1 MNFWNMSLTA
11 YTMSIYAIWLSRVR
25 SRPDWSFWRHSET
38 LSWATFLSPSYQKT
52 VEQEIIRSH
61 EVMQSATIAT
71 VGATWPKSAASLR
84 DKMGLVT
91 HVACKDMWLRSA
103 TNTRSRRAGTTIIMS
118 HRFWQPDKYY

>member
-25 SRPDWSFWRHSET
+25 SRPDWNFWMHSEM

-61 EVMQSATIAT
+61 ELMQSATIAT
-71 VGATWPKSAASLR
+71 VGTTWPESAANIR
-84 DKMGLVT
+84 DNMGLVT
-91 HVACKDMWLRSA
+91 HVACKDMWLKSP
-103 TNTRSRRAGTTIIMS
+103 TNTRHRRTETTIIMS